1 MPEVKKFDRE
11 FRLNKGRIVCAS
23 GSDANSSLTSIGLEK
38 SGGAI
43 SRYDGV
49 EPFRGKSG
57 SVSFRGLVEESK
69 LVSAPFQEDKGS
81 LLWVLAPLST
91 VFVEMKKPDRAFLK
105 AGCAVQFVFEMTL
118 EKRQSSCWPLVPII
132 FEVYRLYQLTRATQ
146 YIQHFL
152 LLMKEMFERGGALIG
167 MIAFGH

>member
-91 VFVEMKKPDRAFLK
+91 VFVESCIILFL
-105 AGCAVQFVFEMTL
+105 GYVGLGM
-118 EKRQSSCWPLVPII
+118 
-132 FEVYRLYQLTRATQ
+132 
-146 YIQHFL
+146 FL
-152 LLMKEMFERGGALIG
+152 LVTDHVQRP
-167 MIAFGH
+167 